1 MEENSSDSSSGVG
14 TSASVSPSSSL
25 GEGIH
30 QVSKPLKESKLKDSL
45 QKASLQSD
53 CSLSQN
59 DSTRNSQSLILND
72 SLKNDSLD
80 SAFTSAHTSSND
92 LLVSSL
98 PQTNPHIEDLRVLK
112 SVGLSDNAEELT
124 ADEFHVLALDTGFTF
139 GETFSLI
146 ERAWHTEKK
155 GIVRLSLPNSIE
167 KELGKYIIHPCIIDA
182 CMQARIP
189 LGKKG
194 ATTIKK
200 LPVGKSL

>member
-14 TSASVSPSSSL
+14 TSGSVSPSSSL

-30 QVSKPLKESKLKDSL
+30 QLSKPLKESKLKDSL
-45 QKASLQSD
+45 KKVSLQSD
-53 CSLSQN
+53 RSLSHS
-59 DSTRNSQSLILND
+59 DSTRNLQSMILND
-72 SLKNDSLD
+72 SSQNDSLD
-80 SAFTSAHTSSND
+80 SAFTSAHTSSNN

-98 PQTNPHIEDLRVLK
+98 PQTETHIEDLRVLK

-124 ADEFHVLALDTGFTF
+124 AGEFHELALDTGFTF

-155 GIVRLSLPNSIE
+155 GIVRLSIPNSIE

-189 LGKKG
+189 LGEKVG
-194 ATTIKK
+194 TIKK
-200 LPVGKSL
+200 LPVGKSP